1 MLLDVNVLLPV
12 MDQEEDTSF
21 VDPSAAFDIINHSAF
36 FHQSFCAFNVEDF
49 LRALF

>member
-36 FHQSFCAFNVEDF
+36 VHKSFCTFNIKEF
-49 LRALF
+49 LKALF